1 MEPSGEKEAPNEKCT
16 NCPSHWEQFDAAVRL
31 LEREDRLIN
40 ARLTWYLTIQGFII
54 TLTAYLASQGIGNES
69 FKALTELPPFYLF
82 ACASL
87 GIFLSL
93 ILIFSIRRARASKR
107 RIRKWW
113 ESKFSPDLVGTKG
126 KSRRKLLE
134 DQYERSKDFP
144 PPYGDSGGIGSWA
157 TPASLLPWT
166 ALFLWTALAIF
177 MGFTLAVSG
186 KG

>member
-1 MEPSGEKEAPNEKCT
+1 M
-16 NCPSHWEQFDAAVRL
+16 
-31 LEREDRLIN
+31 
-40 ARLTWYLTIQGFII
+40 
-54 TLTAYLASQGIGNES
+54 ASQGNGNVS
-69 FKALTELPPFYLF
+69 FNAPTAFPPSYLF

-107 RIRKWW
+107 KIKKWW

-126 KSRRKLLE
+126 KRRRKLLD
-134 DQYERSKDFP
+134 DQYDQSIDFP

-166 ALFLWTALAIF
+166 ALVLWAALAIY
-177 MGFTLAVSG
+177 MGYTLAVSG